1 MKLVILCS
9 GEASRMR
16 PLSYKYPKPLIPIE
30 GKTNLESIIDSF
42 AKSSY
47 IDETIVISSNRK
59 FFEQAQLSSEITQL
73 CATKKPSE
81 FNNCYTM
88 YDVLK
93 YLQDNNSME
102 DLIVI
107 EGDIRIDGDIA
118 QFVTDMIISGLDCS
132 SKVFTTYR
140 TNEWVL
146 YKDRSG
152 QTTVSKNSDGWS
164 AMTGIS
170 YVSKQDA
177 QRIFEVMDSYDEFHW
192 DLSRDR
198 FWDEFFVNSGYLSPC
213 VCNPDIVKLPILD
226 KPDEFDTI
234 DDLISQDYLTEKEVL
249 GLLSDSPSDVIE
261 VSKFPRVYQIKF
273 RGQDFCF
280 SRDPACTLSYLKLLY
295 TENSL
300 EGSGDYGQVLMYKL
314 SPGSQIKSF
323 KDQIFSFIEMYVS
336 PCQIF
341 HYDFVSVY
349 TSKDKRVILS
359 DARPIDSVGPG
370 FLYDEKLLSPSFLS
384 LYVICYNHEKSCFFD
399 SSFKDKVC
407 KVVKEKIST
416 LCGDQLKY
424 AKTLR
429 LPEANE
435 VMIFDN

>member
-1 MKLVILCS
+1 MKLVVLCS

-42 AKSSY
+42 ANKDY
-47 IDETIVISSNRK
+47 INETIVISSDRK
-59 FFEQAQLSSEITQL
+59 FFERAQLSSEITQL

-93 YLQDNNSME
+93 YLQDNSSME

-107 EGDIRIDGDIA
+107 EGDIRIGEGIA
-118 QFVTDMIISGLDCS
+118 QFVVDTIISGLDCS

-152 QTTVSKNSDGWS
+152 QTTVSKNSRGWS

-198 FWDEFFVNSGYLSPC
+198 FWDEFFVNSGRLSPC
-213 VCNPDIVKLPILD
+213 VCNPDIVRLPVLG
-226 KPDEFDTI
+226 KPGEFDTI
-234 DDLISQDYLTEKEVL
+234 DDLISQNYLTEKEVVK
-249 GLLSDSPSDVIE
+249 LLSDSPSDVIE

-273 RGQDFCF
+273 KGQDFCF

-295 TENSL
+295 SENSL
-300 EGSGDYGQVLMYKL
+300 DGVVSTKQVLMYRL

-336 PCQIF
+336 PCENF
-341 HYDFVSVY
+341 HYDIVY
-349 TSKDKRVILS
+349 PGKDNRVILS

-384 LYVICYNHEKSCFFD
+384 LYVICYNYKKGCFLD

-407 KVVKEKIST
+407 EIVKEKIST
-416 LCGDQLKY
+416 LRGDQLEY
-424 AKTLR
+424 AKTVR